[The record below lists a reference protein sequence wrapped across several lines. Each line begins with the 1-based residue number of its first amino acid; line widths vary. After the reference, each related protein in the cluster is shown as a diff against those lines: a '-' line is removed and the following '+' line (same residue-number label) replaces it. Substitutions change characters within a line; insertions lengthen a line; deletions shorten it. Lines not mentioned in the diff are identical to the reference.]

1 MREVFMANKEK
12 ITIKLNNLKFDAQNP
27 RLPMRLQGVTD
38 ENKVIDY
45 MVKYGNVT
53 ELMLS
58 IGETGYSEAEPLL
71 VVKEGTD
78 KYIVVEG
85 NRRLAAL
92 KLLNDSELT
101 KVRIQSINSVV
112 SGAKYIPEEVPCIVY
127 ASREDVLDYLG
138 YRHITGVKDWGA
150 LEKARYLDQLYQI
163 HIKSTPQEK
172 NYQKLAKMIGSR
184 SDYVYKL
191 HTALKL
197 YNKANDKAYYGA
209 DIKEEDISFSWLTTA
224 LGYYGISKYLGISES
239 NEPSLDT
246 LNEENYKKIFTWMF
260 FPGKSVVKESR
271 QISDLAKITE
281 YPLALERLEKGSSI
295 EEALLYTSEPSDAF
309 IDMLKKAKQQLKQA
323 KEGIE
328 QLSEEPP
335 EAKELIED
343 IERLL
348 KTISGGLEANFGKD
362 NSNSDLLQQLAS
374 DPETLAQLKK
384 LLGK

>member
-1 MREVFMANKEK
+1 MANKEK

-163 HIKSTPQEK
+163 HIKSTPQK
-172 NYQKLAKMIGSR
+172 KLAKMIGSR

>member
-1 MREVFMANKEK
+1 MA
-12 ITIKLNNLKFDAQNP
+12 
-27 RLPMRLQGVTD
+27 
-38 ENKVIDY
+38 
-45 MVKYGNVT
+45 
-53 ELMLS
+53 
-58 IGETGYSEAEPLL
+58 
-71 VVKEGTD
+71 
-78 KYIVVEG
+78 
-85 NRRLAAL
+85 
-92 KLLNDSELT
+92 
-101 KVRIQSINSVV
+101 
-112 SGAKYIPEEVPCIVY
+112 
-127 ASREDVLDYLG
+127 
-138 YRHITGVKDWGA
+138 
-150 LEKARYLDQLYQI
+150 
-163 HIKSTPQEK
+163 
-172 NYQKLAKMIGSR
+172 
-184 SDYVYKL
+184 
-191 HTALKL
+191 
-197 YNKANDKAYYGA
+197 
-209 DIKEEDISFSWLTTA
+209 TA